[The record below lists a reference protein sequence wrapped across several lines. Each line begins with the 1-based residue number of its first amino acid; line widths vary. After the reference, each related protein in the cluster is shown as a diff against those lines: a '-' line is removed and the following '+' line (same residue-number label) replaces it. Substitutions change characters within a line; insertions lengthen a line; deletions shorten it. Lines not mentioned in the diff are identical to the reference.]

1 MLCSEKQFLI
11 NPKMLKYI
19 EESTNKSVEN
29 HINKYNIDS
38 QIIKYIE
45 ETTNKSV
52 ENHINKYKINAQ
64 MLKDKPPNC
73 IMLLPFVSLISFLA
87 GYNLNLLFTKN
98 K

>member
-29 HINKYNIDS
+29 HINA
-38 QIIKYIE
+38 QMLKYIE
-45 ETTNKSV
+45 ESTNKSV
-52 ENHINKYKINAQ
+52 ENHINKYNITAQ
-64 MLKDKPPNC
+64 ILKNKPPNC
-73 IMLLPFVSLISFLA
+73 MMFLPFVSLMSFLA
-87 GYNLNLLFTKN
+87 GYNLHLLFTKN